1 MGVVLG
7 SVIGSMA
14 AAYSVPRLSE
24 LAWKNTFTWVGKTT
38 ATWAALA
45 FVWDVFA
52 NGGGG
57 DDFDELDLGVTLVGA
72 LGARIILNKSKV
84 M

>member
-1 MGVVLG
+1 MAVLG
-7 SVIGSMA
+7 AVVGSMA

-24 LAWKNTFTWVGKTT
+24 LAWKNAFTWVGKTA
-38 ATWAALA
+38 ATWAAIA
-45 FVWDVFA
+45 FVWDVFV

-57 DDFDELDLGVTLVGA
+57 DDFDQMDLGISLLGA
-72 LGARIILNKSKV
+72 LGARIILNKTQV